1 MRKSRTDF
9 ASGTHEVSKT
19 VNDSLHSSGMSFMFC
34 AVRLKEMD
42 EEQLWKGI
50 VKEIEEKKGW
60 YPMSVVP
67 E

>member
-1 MRKSRTDF
+1 
-9 ASGTHEVSKT
+9 
-19 VNDSLHSSGMSFMFC
+19 MSFMFC
-34 AVRLKEMD
+34 TVRLREMD

-50 VKEIEEKKGW
+50 VKEIEEEKGW